1 MIFIIIS
8 VQYIK
13 IRKISKHHHERSVIE
28 GKNESFYF
36 IDIFR
41 LMLIQKV
48 KSLLIERKRLIF
60 TFLYF
65 VIFRFQF
72 SIHSSFTLL
81 IIFQSFF
88 LTPLLAISFA
98 SLRKSYCSPLYF
110 NNTIFLVWTK
120 SPACPTSVWRTWRR

>member
-13 IRKISKHHHERSVIE
+13 IRIISKHHHERSVIE

-110 NNTIFLVWTK
+110 NNTISLVWTK
-120 SPACPTSVWRTWRR
+120 SPAACDEGSLE